1 MIVFKKLQQVMETI
15 TQQQTLDADPKAIQQ
30 INLASNLENNAI
42 IFFNIEEAK
51 ETIFDFSQR
60 TVRVFWI

>member
-1 MIVFKKLQQVMETI
+1 MVVFKKLQQVMETI

>member
-1 MIVFKKLQQVMETI
+1 MVVFKKLQQVMETI

-60 TVRVFWI
+60 TVRVF

>member
-42 IFFNIEEAK
+42 IFCYFDEAK

>member
-15 TQQQTLDADPKAIQQ
+15 TQQQTLDADPKVIQQ

-60 TVRVFWI
+60 TVRVF

>member
-60 TVRVFWI
+60 TVRVF

>member
-42 IFFNIEEAK
+42 IFCNIEEAK

-60 TVRVFWI
+60 TVRVF

>member
-1 MIVFKKLQQVMETI
+1 MVVFKKLQQVMETI

-51 ETIFDFSQR
+51 ETIFDFSQK
-60 TVRVFWI
+60 TVRVF

>member
-15 TQQQTLDADPKAIQQ
+15 TQQQTLDADPKAIQL

-51 ETIFDFSQR
+51 ETIFNFSQR

>member
-51 ETIFDFSQR
+51 ETIFDFSQK
-60 TVRVFWI
+60 TVRVF